1 MSLTGEYMR
10 ILDEIRIARQWTVSH
25 LTEGIVAERTYYRL
39 LNADSVR
46 TDLFSK
52 LCNKMGINLSELIHY
67 SAFVRKNDSRFKF
80 LFRMHTKYYRD
91 IEPHYQAILA
101 FQDSDEDLNL
111 LLEAGLRRYERQRGI
126 IGKEEYDFFLESRI
140 PLLQANPSFNVYL
153 FLIQLYVQEELPQN
167 PWFSLDDLANRLAKE
182 PINYSVHTMAMAIDL
197 LLEMLMKEKIHTEA
211 TFRLI
216 DNMGQVLTV
225 FPSRFYQMR
234 HYLYLAY
241 QALIQNDSDVMTRF
255 LFRFCMNAMYM
266 LESPELA
273 RQFEVIRRVFAID
286 IDHLVEKTMRELL
299 E

>member
-10 ILDEIRIARQWTVSH
+10 ILDEIRTARQWTVSN
-25 LTEGIVAERTYYRL
+25 LTKGIVTERTYYRL
-39 LNADSVR
+39 LSADSVR

-91 IEPHYQAILA
+91 IEPHYQAILV

-111 LLEAGLRRYERQRGI
+111 LLQAGLRRYERQLGI
-126 IGKEEYDFFLESRI
+126 IGKEDYDTYLESLI
-140 PLLQANPSFNVYL
+140 PWLQDNASFNVYL
-153 FLIQLYVQEELPQN
+153 FLIQLYIQEELPQN
-167 PWFSLDDLANRLAKE
+167 PWFSLTDLATRLAKE
-182 PINYSVHTMAMAIDL
+182 PISYSALTMAMTIDL
-197 LLEMLMKEKIHTEA
+197 LLEMLMKENIHTEA
-211 TFRLI
+211 TFHLI
-216 DNMGQVLTV
+216 DNLGQVLTH

-234 HYLYLAY
+234 HYLYQAY
-241 QALIQNDSDVMTRF
+241 QALVQNESDVMSRF

-266 LESPELA
+266 LDSTELA
-273 RQFEVIRRVFAID
+273 LQFEMIRRVFSID
-286 IDHLVEKTMRELL
+286 VDHLVKKTMRELL

>member
-111 LLEAGLRRYERQRGI
+111 LLQAGLRRYERQRGI